1 MSSVLGQYKSP
12 FHNLPDPVWSGPR
25 HIPKAPLLLRSLPHP
40 LSCSCTN
47 LIVSQIAQTHSRL
60 AAFAPAAHS
69 SPRYPYGQCPHPL
82 NLVLKCHL
90 FSKTNPGHYS
100 KLQSPSMTL
109 NSCPSICCMV
119 LGKFVTSWSSSLV
132 IRRVGIICPA
142 LCGYWVRRII
152 RVLCRTQKKGHVIVS
167 LQYYWVVIR
176 SWVTKD

>member
-82 NLVLKCHL
+82 GTQMSPFQQNQSWPLFEITVSLHDSQFPLLSSIFTCS
-90 FSKTNPGHYS
+90 FSKICHFLTLKNNLLISIYCNTI
-100 KLQSPSMTL
+100 SPRIHAPQGQRFLAFTP
-109 NSCPSICCMV
+109 CV
-119 LGKFVTSWSSSLV
+119 SWDPRAV
-132 IRRVGIICPA
+132 
-142 LCGYWVRRII
+142 CG
-152 RVLCRTQKKGHVIVS
+152 T
-167 LQYYWVVIR
+167 
-176 SWVTKD
+176 